1 MLLCRGR
8 GAVLQQLQEHNHS
21 FISVSRSLQ
30 RKVVR
35 LDERQEV
42 PAILRGGWGRL
53 TLLGKEREVCDEGN
67 MSICQSYNMF
77 WHAGCFFLLV
87 LTVLKKCSWEK
98 ESERSVWAA
107 QHCAGPVRVLSLSA
121 ARTQGGWTL
130 DQEQA
135 GSDRTLHL
143 DVSVEVVVSGDAE
156 KTATQMYH
164 WTLGFI
170 HHAFYIFFI
179 IIYVIGNTHG
189 GNTMQG
195 IVTLTM
201 H

>member
-1 MLLCRGR
+1 MLLCRGK

-21 FISVSRSLQ
+21 FIFLSRSLQ

-53 TLLGKEREVCDEGN
+53 MLLGKYVTKGN
-67 MSICQSYNMF
+67 MSICQSYSMF
-77 WHAGCFFLLV
+77 WHVGCFFLLV
-87 LTVLKKCSWEK
+87 LTILKKCGWEK
-98 ESERSVWAA
+98 ESERSLWAA

-135 GSDRTLHL
+135 GSDRALHL
-143 DVSVEVVVSGDAE
+143 DVSVEEVVSGDAE
-156 KTATQMYH
+156 KTATQTYH
-164 WTLGFI
+164 IKLSLDHSFT
-170 HHAFYIFFI
+170 IFFRL
-179 IIYVIGNTHG
+179 IYEIGNTHE
-189 GNTMQG
+189 
-195 IVTLTM
+195 VTPGKVW
-201 H
+201 